1 MKERITSIDVLR
13 GFALLGILIMNI
25 MSFAMPSISYFS
37 PLAYNGTIPNQII
50 YCISHII
57 ADQKFM
63 AIFSM
68 LFGAS
73 TLLFMHSVIKKGKR
87 PSLLYYSR
95 NFWLLLI
102 GWMHSYFVWYGDI
115 LLIYAL
121 CSFLLYFLRNISPRK
136 QFVLGFIIYLI
147 PSFSNYLSYKYVID
161 YLEQADQNVI
171 IEYWNPN
178 DETIQKE
185 LDAYRGSYKKQV
197 QYRAQMWSSNNEND
211 DSSGDIGGGIIGLS
225 FLIDFFS
232 RAFGMMLIGMS
243 CFTWG
248 VFSNSLKESFY
259 KKMMQYG
266 FGIGLPLSILGLGLA
281 YSFDWDWKY
290 VQFLGRI
297 PNTIA
302 TPFTSFGYIGMTML
316 WIRKDYFKSFQ
327 DRLRAIG
334 KTALTSYLFQSIIA
348 TFIFYGFG
356 LGLFGHVNRFGQ
368 IAIMFFIWGLLLIFC
383 SGWLK
388 RFQYGPVEWI
398 WRMLTYMKLI
408 PILKQ
413 TK

>member
-73 TLLFMHSVIKKGKR
+73 TLLFMHSVIKKVKR
-87 PSLLYYSR
+87 PSLLYFSR

-121 CSFLLYFLRNISPRK
+121 CSFLLYFLRNISPQK

-161 YLEQADQNVI
+161 YLEQADQNI
-171 IEYWNPN
+171 IIKFH
-178 DETIQKE
+178 T
-185 LDAYRGSYKKQV
+185 
-197 QYRAQMWSSNNEND
+197 
-211 DSSGDIGGGIIGLS
+211 
-225 FLIDFFS
+225 
-232 RAFGMMLIGMS
+232 
-243 CFTWG
+243 
-248 VFSNSLKESFY
+248 
-259 KKMMQYG
+259 
-266 FGIGLPLSILGLGLA
+266 
-281 YSFDWDWKY
+281 
-290 VQFLGRI
+290 
-297 PNTIA
+297 
-302 TPFTSFGYIGMTML
+302 
-316 WIRKDYFKSFQ
+316 
-327 DRLRAIG
+327 
-334 KTALTSYLFQSIIA
+334 
-348 TFIFYGFG
+348 
-356 LGLFGHVNRFGQ
+356 
-368 IAIMFFIWGLLLIFC
+368 
-383 SGWLK
+383 
-388 RFQYGPVEWI
+388 
-398 WRMLTYMKLI
+398 
-408 PILKQ
+408 
-413 TK
+413 